1 MKLNDV
7 IAAAGLSSYAEVAL
21 VIFFGVFLGVA
32 IDLMTGAKR
41 HEAVRLLPLDD
52 ERPSRSPRNYP

>member
-32 IDLMTGAKR
+32 IDLLEGAKR
-41 HEAVRLLPLDD
+41 HEAMRLLPLDD
-52 ERPSRSPRNYP
+52 EQPRRLPEE

>member
-7 IAAAGLSSYAEVAL
+7 IAAAGLSAYAEVAL

-32 IDLMTGAKR
+32 IDLLAGQKR
-41 HEAVRLLPLDD
+41 HEALRLLPLDD
-52 ERPSRSPRNYP
+52 ELPRSPGEHQ

>member
-21 VIFFGVFLGVA
+21 LIFFGVFLGVA
-32 IDLMTGAKR
+32 LDLLHGAKR
-41 HEAVRLLPLDD
+41 HEAMRFLPLEDD
-52 ERPSRSPRNYP
+52 RPRQSSGSST